1 MENITKPLLQ
11 ATNLSHQYG
20 SFQALAPTSLALSP
34 GEILVLEG
42 ANGSGK
48 TTLLLCLS
56 GLLHPTTGEISV
68 DGYDLYSEEREAK
81 RHIAFVPDVPR
92 FYAELT
98 AWEHL
103 LFIAQ
108 AHDVADGVEIRA
120 EQLLK
125 ELGLWNA
132 RDLFP
137 HLYSRGMS
145 LKLGL
150 AFALIRPFK
159 ILLLDEP
166 TSALDTTSAQLLMH
180 RLSAIRQKG
189 GSVLLST
196 HDPDLKTGW
205 ADRCCLIKNGELTLT

>member
-1 MENITKPLLQ
+1 VPERV
-11 ATNLSHQYG
+11 A
-20 SFQALAPTSLALSP
+20 APNDRRNP
-34 GEILVLEG
+34 GG
-42 ANGSGK
+42 R
-48 TTLLLCLS
+48 
-56 GLLHPTTGEISV
+56 H
-68 DGYDLYSEEREAK
+68 DLYIDEWEAK
-81 RHIAFVPDVPR
+81 RRIAFVPDVPR

-108 AHDVADGVEIRA
+108 AHGVTNGLEAQA

-125 ELGLWNA
+125 ELELWKV

-159 ILLLDEP
+159 VLLLDEP
-166 TSALDTTSAQLLMH
+166 TSALDAASSRLLIRH
-180 RLSAIRQKG
+180 LSTLRQQG
-189 GSVLLST
+189 ASILITT
-196 HDPDLKTGW
+196 HDPNLKSGW
-205 ADRCCLIKNGELTLT
+205 ADRAYSIRNGKLILI